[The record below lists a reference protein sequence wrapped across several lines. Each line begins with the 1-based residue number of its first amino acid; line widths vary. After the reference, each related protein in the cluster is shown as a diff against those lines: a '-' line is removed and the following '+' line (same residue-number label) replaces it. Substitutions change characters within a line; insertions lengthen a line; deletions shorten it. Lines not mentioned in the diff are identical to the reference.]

1 MHDVL
6 RQRLMRHIEALPEA
20 QLYQALDYVEFLA
33 SKYARETARSPSSLQ
48 KFGEL
53 LEDKMRGQG
62 LTIRTI
68 RGTLGAVGT
77 ADRVFS
83 GLAEAGRSIMREV
96 EEGVKSV
103 SSPPAGGSSGSSTAA
118 GAQPALPRDT
128 SGPRTPDTGGAPDH
142 RNP

>member
-6 RQRLMRHIEALPEA
+6 RQRLMRHIEALPEE
-20 QLYQALDYVEFLA
+20 QLYHALDYVEFLA

-83 GLAEAGRSIMREV
+83 GLAEAGRTLIREV

-103 SSPPAGGSSGSSTAA
+103 ATPAPGSTGAQPGS
-118 GAQPALPRDT
+118 QPALPRDT
-128 SGPRTPDTGGAPDH
+128 SGPRPAEGGGEPDH